1 MRADILTIQLSSPSH
16 RESFYVTGTS
26 FISDGTGVSLDV
38 TDGSRVKGRYAAGN
52 ENSLCDGAAVTAGTI
67 NRSNDHKK
75 VLVSTVNSCDV
86 TCGSRCDKKEWS
98 TSCHPSPVTLGHL
111 LLGIACQW

>member
-75 VLVSTVNSCDV
+75 VLVSTVNSCIFFF
-86 TCGSRCDKKEWS
+86 
-98 TSCHPSPVTLGHL
+98 LGQRL
-111 LLGIACQW
+111 TV

>member
-1 MRADILTIQLSSPSH
+1 M
-16 RESFYVTGTS
+16 
-26 FISDGTGVSLDV
+26 SLDV

-86 TCGSRCDKKEWS
+86 TCGSRCDKKVVLESCELWP
-98 TSCHPSPVTLGHL
+98 CHPSPVTLGHL